1 MTRQRNFARIGA
13 TLVCSIVLLGILSQ
27 NLAQID
33 LPTWTPNGFPVMFRS
48 SESGSKWDDRRADDN
63 ICTVEDI
70 VYGEWMDD
78 KPLGS
83 IEEVTE
89 RYQLAVSEHFSF
101 RPTTITSNVLFHSI
115 RLSAHLYIIE
125 PGKPRLIL
133 FLLLVPNT
141 IA

>member
-1 MTRQRNFARIGA
+1 MTRQRNFARIGGA
-13 TLVCSIVLLGILSQ
+13 LVCSIVLLGILSQ

-33 LPTWTPNGFPVMFRS
+33 LPTWTPNGIPVMFRS
-48 SESGSKWDDRRADDN
+48 SESGSKWDGRRADDN

-101 RPTTITSNVLFHSI
+101 AQRQSLRMSSFIPYDSEHIYILPSLEI
-115 RLSAHLYIIE
+115 RGLSCSSCACSTL
-125 PGKPRLIL
+125 
-133 FLLLVPNT
+133 
-141 IA
+141 

>member
-1 MTRQRNFARIGA
+1 MTRQRNFARIGGA
-13 TLVCSIVLLGILSQ
+13 LVCSIVLLGILSQ

-48 SESGSKWDDRRADDN
+48 SESGSKWDDRGADDN

-83 IEEVTE
+83 MEEVTE

-101 RPTTITSNVLFHSI
+101 AQRQSPRMSSFFPYDSVHIYISSSLETFG
-115 RLSAHLYIIE
+115 LSCSSCSC
-125 PGKPRLIL
+125 PIL
-133 FLLLVPNT
+133 
-141 IA
+141 

>member
-1 MTRQRNFARIGA
+1 MTRQRNFARIGGA
-13 TLVCSIVLLGILSQ
+13 LVCSIVLLGILSQ

-48 SESGSKWDDRRADDN
+48 SDTGSKWDGRGAHDN
-63 ICTVEDI
+63 VCTVEDI

-101 RPTTITSNVLFHSI
+101 AQRQSPRVSSFIPYESDHIYILPSLEN
-115 RLSAHLYIIE
+115 RGLSCSSCACSTL
-125 PGKPRLIL
+125 
-133 FLLLVPNT
+133 
-141 IA
+141 

>member
-48 SESGSKWDDRRADDN
+48 SESGSKWDDRGADDN

-83 IEEVTE
+83 MEEVTE
-89 RYQLAVSEHFSF
+89 RYQLAVSERLFSF
-101 RPTTITSNVLFHSI
+101 AGNNHPASSSFARADQRDTSNDIQHGSL
-115 RLSAHLYIIE
+115 
-125 PGKPRLIL
+125 GLISL
-133 FLLLVPNT
+133 CSCPTL
-141 IA
+141 